1 MEWWAL
7 FDSSFEDMKMVIQLI
22 LQLYGRQRI
31 DWLPDVIAPEVGVV
45 SRLDSLKEGMT
56 VSPEKEIEVIR

>member
-1 MEWWAL
+1 MEWWTL

-31 DWLPDVIAPEVGVV
+31 DWLPDVITPEVGVI